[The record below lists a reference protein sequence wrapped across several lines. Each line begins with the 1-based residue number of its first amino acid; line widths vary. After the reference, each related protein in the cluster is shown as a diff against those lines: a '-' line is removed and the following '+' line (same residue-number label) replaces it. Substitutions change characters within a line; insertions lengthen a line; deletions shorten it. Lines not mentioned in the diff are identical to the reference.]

1 MPLSEKARIEVYI
14 PALPQQTYQNLLDP
28 LAQEFTYTFGGSTII
43 RGLDGS
49 YLSRL
54 GVRMQDRVHLIYTDT
69 PFAFAENFA
78 NISQVHRCLAR
89 GSFRGIDRGGDSG
102 RCTPSVPCRM
112 SSSVARMA
120 LWNRPDEALEAT
132 GHSARF
138 LAGVGLYRVVR
149 ASAWALGRQPKKG
162 SN

>member
-14 PALPQQTYQNLLDP
+14 PALPQQTYQHLLDA

-69 PFAFAENFA
+69 PFAGEHVVFP
-78 NISQVHRCLAR
+78 R
-89 GSFRGIDRGGDSG
+89 DS
-102 RCTPSVPCRM
+102 
-112 SSSVARMA
+112 
-120 LWNRPDEALEAT
+120 
-132 GHSARF
+132 
-138 LAGVGLYRVVR
+138 VVR
-149 ASAWALGRQPKKG
+149 TGYILPPSCSRDHRPTLHQGLGRRSTTTARAGHALQDRVW
-162 SN
+162 